1 MNHSASRRKVDDLF
15 SATAHRARKLSRR
28 LSLKRLARNV
38 WPSKRR
44 KGVRR
49 FADPSLGRQGLF
61 QALNDRNVNYVVLRW
76 FENVPEW
83 PEGEDIDLLIDVA
96 DLHLVDDLFVT
107 NSREIPCDVYGTGP
121 AKNACWKGLSYY
133 PPYLAEEIIQSR
145 TFHRDLCY
153 IPNEEHYFL
162 SLAYH
167 ALYHKG
173 NASGLPWDDN
183 EATQR
188 QGKQNSDHD
197 YADRLRAAAPA
208 KFQNTSMTM
217 EGLERL
223 LTSESWNPPVD
234 TLRRYASLRPELA
247 QFLPPAIDNQ
257 HGELIVVLFRQSAVD
272 NQILDEAIS
281 LFRQKHRLEVIG
293 QHELSA
299 EAAQL
304 ASKHIRGGNWDEG
317 PFPQSGGLP
326 AVALALFDFHPI
338 EPTPAEK
345 EQYPYIQN
353 RRVLFKKEIRRLL
366 NKRLPKTQWSNCVHS
381 SDDELEGLEYLEII
395 DSSFHTEVQTHVDHL
410 RRSYKTPEPVIR
422 SLRKPANR
430 SKTELIQWNGQEA
443 VRKTFRPSFKR
454 FCDREIFIYQTL
466 GPQLSTVPE
475 VLEFSDYSF
484 VLPKYENCLAN
495 LSLRKQGKLL
505 KPYASQVLELLRAT
519 FALKRVIIDFHPGNL
534 ILTPGGDLYFVDFEF
549 TQPLS
554 DWPNSFMQSPDL
566 VGLPSGF
573 SGDRPS
579 NLPQN
584 GYTYDNFWKPIFQCS
599 LEMLIKQCGIDTSPA
614 VMEKLSITDFKSGE
628 QSTSSLREAG

>member
-1 MNHSASRRKVDDLF
+1 MDHSVSRRKVENLV
-15 SATAHRARKLSRR
+15 SAGSHQARKLARR
-28 LSLKRLARNV
+28 FSLKRLVRNV

-49 FADPSLGRQGLF
+49 FVDPSIGREGLF
-61 QALNDRNVNYVVLRW
+61 RTLNDRNVNYVVLRW

-83 PEGEDIDLLIDVA
+83 PEGEDIDLLIDVD

-133 PPYLAEEIIQSR
+133 PPYLAEQIVQSR
-145 TFHRDLCY
+145 TLYRDLCY
-153 IPNEEHYFL
+153 IPDEDHYFL

-173 NASGLPWDDN
+173 SASGLPWDDSDA
-183 EATQR
+183 ATKSS
-188 QGKQNSDHD
+188 KQQSDHD
-197 YADRLRAAAPA
+197 YADRLKAAAPA
-208 KFQNTSMTM
+208 KFIDTPMTM
-217 EGLERL
+217 KGLECL
-223 LTSESWNPPVD
+223 LTSQSWNPPVD

-247 QFLPPAIDNQ
+247 QFLPPPIENKD
-257 HGELIVVLFRQSAVD
+257 GELIVVLFRQSAVD
-272 NQILDEAIS
+272 NHILEEAIS
-281 LFRQKHRLEVIG
+281 LFRQKHRLEVVG
-293 QHELSA
+293 QHELSTESA
-299 EAAQL
+299 KL

-326 AVALALFDFHPI
+326 AVALALFDYHPV

-366 NKRLPKTQWSNCVHS
+366 NKRLPKSQWNNCVHS

-395 DSSFHTEVQTHVDHL
+395 DPSFHAEVQTQLSYL
-410 RRSYKTPEPVIR
+410 RRHYKTPEPVIR

-430 SKTELIQWNGQEA
+430 SKTELVEWNGKEA

-466 GPQLSTVPE
+466 GPKLETVPE
-475 VLEFSDYSF
+475 LLDFDEYSF
-484 VLPKYENCLAN
+484 VLPKYENCLAG

-505 KPYASQVLELLRAT
+505 KPYANQVIELLRAT
-519 FALKRVIIDFHPGNL
+519 FALERAIIDFHPGNL

-549 TQPLS
+549 AQPIP
-554 DWPNSFMQSPDL
+554 DWPSSFMQSPDL
-566 VGLPSGF
+566 VGLPPGF

-579 NLPQN
+579 NLPEN
-584 GYTYDNFWKPIFQCS
+584 GYSYDDFWKPIFQCS
-599 LEMLIKQCGIDTSPA
+599 LEELIRQCDVDPTSA
-614 VMEKLSITDFKSGE
+614 AEQSLSISDLPPGE
-628 QSTSSLREAG
+628 NSDSRLRQAG